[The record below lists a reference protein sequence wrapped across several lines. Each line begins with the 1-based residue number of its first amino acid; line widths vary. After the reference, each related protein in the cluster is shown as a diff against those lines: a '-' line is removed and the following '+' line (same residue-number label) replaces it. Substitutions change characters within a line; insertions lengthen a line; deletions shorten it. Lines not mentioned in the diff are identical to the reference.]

1 MSNPNYYDVLGVQE
15 QATQEEIKKAYR
27 KLAVEHHP
35 DKGGDENRFKEIAQ
49 AYGVLGDE
57 NKRKQYDQQKNNP
70 FAGFNGGGGGPS
82 MDDIFAQFFGGQM
95 GNMGGQQRRQRQK
108 PEKLVDVNISV
119 IDSFKSNPKNNVYNR
134 KHQCGDCS
142 GQGGERQP
150 CGQCGG
156 QGFVNQR
163 VGNSMFVQMMTVECP
178 SCRGKGHTFKT
189 TCHSCHGEGTKP
201 AMEQINIKVPH
212 GIDSGQIVK
221 VQGKGDFQENMY
233 GDLVIRFNLQ
243 PTDNF
248 EKHGQDLIYNKF
260 FNLEELQSD
269 TFEVPHP
276 DGSILIKVPQE
287 FDTTKPLRVKSK
299 GFKNGGLG
307 DMYVKLNVKFVRK

>member
-1 MSNPNYYDVLGVQE
+1 MSNPNYYNILGVQE

-35 DKGGDENRFKEIAQ
+35 DKGGDENRFKEIAN

-57 NKRKQYDQQKNNP
+57 VKRKQYDQQKNNP

-82 MDDIFAQFFGGQM
+82 MEDLFAQMFGG
-95 GNMGGQQRRQRQK
+95 GMGGQKRQRQK
-108 PEKLVDVNISV
+108 PEKLVDVSITV
-119 IDSFKSNPKNNVYNR
+119 VDSFKSNPKNIVYNR

-163 VGNSMFVQMMTVECP
+163 VGNSMFMQMMTVECP

-189 TCHSCHGEGTKP
+189 TCHSCSGEGTKP
-201 AMEQINIKVPH
+201 SMEQINIKVPH
-212 GIDSGQIVK
+212 GIDNGQIIK
-221 VQGKGDFQENMY
+221 VQGKGDFHENMY

-243 PTDNF
+243 SSDNF
-248 EKHGQDLIYNKF
+248 EKHGQDLVYNKF
-260 FNLEELQSD
+260 FNLEELQNDS
-269 TFEVPHP
+269 FEVPHP
-276 DGSILIKVPQE
+276 DGTISIRVPQE

-307 DMYVKLNVKFVRK
+307 DMYVKLNVKFIRKQN

>member
-27 KLAVEHHP
+27 KLAIEHHP
-35 DKGGDENRFKEIAQ
+35 DKGGDENRFKEIAN

-57 NKRKQYDQQKNNP
+57 GKRKQYDQQKNNP

-95 GNMGGQQRRQRQK
+95 GNMGGQRRQRQT
-108 PEKLVDVNISV
+108 PEKLIDVNISV
-119 IDSFKSNPKNNVYNR
+119 LDSYKSEPKNIVYNR
-134 KHQCGDCS
+134 KHRCNNCS

-156 QGFVNQR
+156 QGFVQQR
-163 VGNSMFVQMMTVECP
+163 VGTAMFMQMMTTECP

-189 TCHSCHGEGTKP
+189 TCHSCQGEGTNTSI
-201 AMEQINIKVPH
+201 EQINIKVPH
-212 GIDSGQIVK
+212 GIDSGQFVK
-221 VQGKGDFQENMY
+221 IQGKGDFSENMY
-233 GDLVIRFNLQ
+233 GNLVIRFNVT
-243 PTDNF
+243 PIDNF
-248 EKHGQDLIYNKF
+248 EKQGQDMIYNKF
-260 FNLEELQSD
+260 FNLEELQKDS
-269 TFEVPHP
+269 FEVPHP
-276 DGSILIKVPQE
+276 DGSIAIRIPQE

-299 GFKNGGLG
+299 GFRGAHQG
-307 DMYVKLNVKFVRK
+307 DLYVKLNVKFTR